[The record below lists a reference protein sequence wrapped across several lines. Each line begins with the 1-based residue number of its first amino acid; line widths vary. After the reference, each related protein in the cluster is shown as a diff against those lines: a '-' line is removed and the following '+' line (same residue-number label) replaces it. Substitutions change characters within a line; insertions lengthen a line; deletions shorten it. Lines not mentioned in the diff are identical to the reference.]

1 MLTPAAS
8 LCPFHPPSS
17 FLLHSSFLHSSF
29 ESAPPLPSPTL
40 KQMAVIPAAAGLV
53 ITGVFGLISVAQEV
67 NKITEK
73 KKPSNRLRKWSAR
86 YEVALLYA
94 ARFIPNM
101 SGVEK
106 DVYRVAYK

>member
-1 MLTPAAS
+1 
-8 LCPFHPPSS
+8 
-17 FLLHSSFLHSSF
+17 
-29 ESAPPLPSPTL
+29 
-40 KQMAVIPAAAGLV
+40 MAVIPAAAGLV

-106 DVYRVAYK
+106 DVYRVAYKWAVFYLFFISLLFLITLFFFY